1 MRRRAILAR
10 VVVVISYAAA
20 RLIQRLPSRN
30 RLAKT
35 TAEAVERGV
44 MVAGRRY
51 CRFAAADARG
61 LRAWCHAQADAL
73 RAADGPGAALL
84 DGVAAD
90 ITAALLQ
97 AEAQPGA
104 ARSQHT

>member
-10 VVVVISYAAA
+10 VVVAISYAAA

-51 CRFAAADARG
+51 CRFAATDARA
-61 LRAWCHAQADAL
+61 LRAWCHDEADAL
-73 RAADGPGAALL
+73 RATDVHGATLL

-90 ITAALLQ
+90 ITATLLQ
-97 AEAQPGA
+97 AEAKPSA
-104 ARSQHT
+104 DRSKHS